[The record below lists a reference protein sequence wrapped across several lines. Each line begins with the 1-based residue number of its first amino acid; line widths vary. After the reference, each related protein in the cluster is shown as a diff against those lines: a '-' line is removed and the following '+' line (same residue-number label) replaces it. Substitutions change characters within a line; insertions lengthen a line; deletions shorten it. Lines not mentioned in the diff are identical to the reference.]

1 MLLRVMPDLSPGN
14 QRYRTWF
21 YSKWGRE
28 NCLILARTQLAEYAA
43 FTQRLSIKMAG
54 GGHERYFIDGRTL
67 AVDDDNYLILND
79 GRTYG
84 SSIDAPSPVESFS
97 IFFRPGLLEG
107 MLGVMRADER
117 SALEVREDARAPSP
131 EFAEHLAPH
140 DGTVTPV
147 MRFIRHH
154 VRQGVDDEHWYE
166 EQLHFLA
173 ERMLVARQRAASTL
187 CVHAVRAATRHEI
200 LRRLRLAT
208 DFIHS
213 CYEQDIG
220 LAAMARAAC
229 LSRHHF
235 LRVFHQVHGVTPLQ
249 FLYRKRIAAA
259 LRLMRDTEL
268 PMQEVA
274 VRVGFN
280 CRATFYRQLRRWGG
294 AVPGRL
300 EQADAQSKG
309 SATT

>member
-1 MLLRVMPDLSPGN
+1 VG
-14 QRYRTWF
+14 T
-21 YSKWGRE
+21 RE
-28 NCLILARTQLAEYAA
+28 CLILARTQLAEYEA
-43 FTQRLSIKMAG
+43 FTQRLSIKMAAG
-54 GGHERYFIDGRTL
+54 GRERYFVDGRTL
-67 AVDDDNYLILND
+67 AVDDDSYLVLND

-84 SSIDAPSPVESFS
+84 SSIDASSPVESFS

-107 MLGVMRADER
+107 MLGVMRAGAPG
-117 SALEVREDARAPSP
+117 ALEAREDAHAPSL
-131 EFAEHLAPH
+131 EFAEHLVPH
-140 DGTVTPV
+140 DRTVTPV
-147 MRFIRHH
+147 MQFIRHH
-154 VRQGVDDEHWYE
+154 LRQGVEDEHWYE

-173 ERMLVARQRAASTL
+173 ERMLVARQRTASTL
-187 CVHAVRAATRHEI
+187 RVNAVRAATRREI

-235 LRVFHQVHGVTPLQ
+235 LRLFHQVYGVTPLQ
-249 FLYRKRIAAA
+249 FLYRKRVAAA

-268 PMQEVA
+268 PVQEVA

-280 CRATFYRQLRRWGG
+280 CRATFYRQLRRW
-294 AVPGRL
+294 
-300 EQADAQSKG
+300 DAASQQRREDVTRAPERGESDLV
-309 SATT
+309 